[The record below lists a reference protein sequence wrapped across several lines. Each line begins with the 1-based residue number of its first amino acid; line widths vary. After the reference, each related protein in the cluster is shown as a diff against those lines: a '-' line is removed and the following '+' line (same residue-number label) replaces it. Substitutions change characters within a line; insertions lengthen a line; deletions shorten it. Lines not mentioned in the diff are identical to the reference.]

1 MKIDFVKREKDFLRV
16 SGTEAESYLQG
27 QLSQDIEEMSDGES
41 RFTFLLQPSGKVD
54 AWLRITRQT
63 QNDYLL
69 DVDKNY
75 GELVLARL
83 KRFLLRTDCRVEI
96 SNYFLYTEIGN
107 SRNENDFVDCIA
119 IPYSWFGFE
128 FTDYIFKSDSFS
140 EGFRFQSYG

>member
-1 MKIDFVKREKDFLRV
+1 MKLDVVKREKDFLRV

-27 QLSQDIEEMSDGES
+27 QLSQDIEGMSDGEA

-75 GELVLARL
+75 GELVLTRL
-83 KRFLLRTDCRVEI
+83 KRFLLRTVCRV
-96 SNYFLYTEIGN
+96 
-107 SRNENDFVDCIA
+107 
-119 IPYSWFGFE
+119 
-128 FTDYIFKSDSFS
+128 
-140 EGFRFQSYG
+140 